1 MKLTKTKY
9 ENNWKE
15 KTLENLEND
24 YWGEPTNDS
33 HLVKSC
39 HSLRKKPIKDFETED
54 LRIMISQNIG
64 LKYLIPLALETLKEN
79 ILAEGDFY
87 EGDLLK
93 SVLTSDKEF
102 WDKET
107 DLFNELELII
117 SKNENLMIERVH
129 EFLDSFNELEK
140 YLSR

>member
-15 KTLENLEND
+15 KTLEDLEKD
-24 YWGEPTNDS
+24 YWGEPTIDS

-39 HSLRKKPIKDFETED
+39 HRLRKKPIKDFEIED
-54 LRIMISQNIG
+54 LRLMIGQNIG
-64 LKYLIPLALETLKEN
+64 LKFLIPVALDKLSQN

-93 SVLTSDKEF
+93 SVLTCKKEF
-102 WDKET
+102 WISEKEMT
-107 DLFNELELII
+107 QDLKSII
-117 SKNENLMIERVH
+117 SDNQKVLEER
-129 EFLDSFNELEK
+129 EPDLLEIFMEWK
-140 YLSR
+140 KR

>member
-15 KTLENLEND
+15 KTLEDLEKD
-24 YWGEPTNDS
+24 YWGEPTIDS

-39 HSLRKKPIKDFETED
+39 HSLRKKPIKDFEIED
-54 LRIMISQNIG
+54 LRLMIGQNIG
-64 LKYLIPLALETLKEN
+64 LKFLIPVALDKLSQN

-93 SVLTSDKEF
+93 SVLTIEAKF
-102 WDKET
+102 WTERP
-107 DLFNELELII
+107 DLFNKLDKVIQDNSELLNQHMPELIRDF
-117 SKNENLMIERVH
+117 ENQKTII
-129 EFLDSFNELEK
+129 K
-140 YLSR
+140 

>member
-24 YWGEPTNDS
+24 CWGEPTNDS
-33 HLVKSC
+33 HLEKSC
-39 HSLRKKPIKDFETED
+39 HSLRKKPIKHFETED

-93 SVLTSDKEF
+93 SVLTSDREF
-102 WDKET
+102 WNKET

-117 SKNENLMIERVH
+117 SKNENLMIERVP
-129 EFLDSFNELEK
+129 EFLDSFNELK
-140 YLSR
+140 NFLSR